1 MISWAD
7 ARSTKPSMDTTTRG
21 ITKLWLSGLLAA
33 GAAALALMTLGAAP
47 AAAATPC
54 WKLVLNDWLPDG
66 RIDKIYPSHCYSDA
80 QKHLGEDA
88 KIYSSLPADLRR
100 GLLLS
105 LAQGKKKAKQQET
118 GGQTTTSTST
128 GGALP
133 PGNGGGNGGNGGGSG
148 GTGSSGGTSSG
159 SGQNSGFVTK
169 AIRSVGPSDAT
180 TIPTPL
186 LVLGGLAILLLVA
199 ALGSWLAR
207 RYHARRLKPAPVT
220 PPPRP
225 DRR

>member
-1 MISWAD
+1 
-7 ARSTKPSMDTTTRG
+7 MDTTTTLT
-21 ITKLWLSGLLAA
+21 ITKLGLRSLLAI
-33 GAAALALMTLGAAP
+33 GAATIAFLALGAAP

-66 RIDKIYPSHCYSDA
+66 RIDNIYPSHCYSEA

-105 LAQGKKKAKQQET
+105 LAQGKEKAKEQEA
-118 GGQTTTSTST
+118 GQTSTDQSG
-128 GGALP
+128 GGAP
-133 PGNGGGNGGNGGGSG
+133 PGGGGGSG
-148 GTGSSGGTSSG
+148 GNSGGGNSGGSG
-159 SGQNSGFVTK
+159 SNSGFVRD

-186 LVLGGLAILLLVA
+186 LVLGGLAILLLLA
-199 ALGSWLAR
+199 ALASWLAR
-207 RYHARRLKPAPVT
+207 RYQARRLKPAPAT
-220 PPPRP
+220 QPQPRKQQ
-225 DRR
+225 